1 MLTTPIIKQTSH
13 KKNIICMIHIL
24 HILTHNVIQLYYL
37 KHYINT
43 KSKDINF
50 EDVKN

>member
-1 MLTTPIIKQTSH
+1 MHDAYTSYSNTERNLH
-13 KKNIICMIHIL
+13 KCED
-24 HILTHNVIQLYYL
+24 QLYYL